1 MPKSRTLPA
10 KLAAGRTAL
19 ATGALAV
26 AVTALLV
33 GCTARGAEP
42 GPDLSPP
49 AASSTTA
56 LPSGSSS
63 PTSQAPTSAAAT
75 SAAPTSA
82 APPSAATV
90 RESGTKIRSA
100 GATIHVLPAADVEL
114 TKKVARDGSVHL
126 HLTASTAPVDEPVA
140 YIAGTGAKALA
151 DGTALAGHGGLSPDG
166 GSLRPS
172 SKGVLALYARTAG
185 TAASVWFA
193 GTAVDD
199 TDWGVREGGRSLA
212 VTPSTWARGG
222 GLAAADLTWTQ
233 LVEREPD
240 ADSASM
246 HDQLRCHELGA
257 PDKATW
263 NLEPWR
269 PQVDGLAMLAAR
281 CNPT

>member
-1 MPKSRTLPA
+1 MPKNRTLPA

-19 ATGALAV
+19 TPGALGV
-26 AVTALLV
+26 ALCVLLV

-49 AASSTTA
+49 AVSSASASPT
-56 LPSGSSS
+56 LPESS
-63 PTSQAPTSAAAT
+63 PTTSPVPTDPAAT
-75 SAAPTSA
+75 SAV
-82 APPSAATV
+82 PPSASTV
-90 RESGTKIRSA
+90 RDAGTKIRSA

-126 HLTASTAPVDEPVA
+126 HLTASDGPADEPVA

-166 GSLRPS
+166 GSLRRS

-193 GTAVDD
+193 GTAVDK